1 MSSRNEGLGQVIDA
15 SPSLQLTQAAQ
26 VYGVSEKMI
35 LGGIRMNLDDGFDDL
50 RRG

>member
-1 MSSRNEGLGQVIDA
+1 MSSRHEGLGQVIDA